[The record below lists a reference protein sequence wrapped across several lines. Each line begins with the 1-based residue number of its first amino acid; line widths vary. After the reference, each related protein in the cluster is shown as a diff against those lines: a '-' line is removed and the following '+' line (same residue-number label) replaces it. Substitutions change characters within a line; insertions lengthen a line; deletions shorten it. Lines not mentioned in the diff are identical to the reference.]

1 MGQSQSSNRRL
12 DQSFELLQNTFAK
25 VDEEYTEDTRKCCL
39 YTPKTR
45 VQRGLDWKQYMIR
58 QLNGLAF
65 DRWPLILSKYLKS
78 NHNHNR
84 DILYQNQVIY
94 AVSGEPL
101 SIKKGK
107 SQGTTNEVRGRPRG
121 ISINKMKGDSFVV
134 HSRSYSNPEIEIDN
148 LDESIRNL
156 LYPSTIVKEQLFPST
171 YTDTADFKVAD
182 KENYSSLLSETRSMD
197 NPQDRFGSSSIVT
210 NKRLAGYTNNTVLNQ
225 LSQNCRFELQNSSNL
240 PEMHDAIE
248 YYKQIVGIIE
258 KQLKEEKNIFCQL
271 MKLFQTYFVSTYQ
284 NKIQEMKR
292 DHTAHSVDVKVIERA
307 TLDLQHFIRIL
318 CHSINLFYD
327 LQNLKKGK
335 VSSEYTV
342 FNFDNISNFV
352 TTMIFNEDIYNTIY
366 ELYKFENK
374 HLEKLYRRHLKAS
387 KKCAPQDFG
396 VPNFCCLN
404 ELTLDHLSN
413 KGVLVARCVN
423 SAKLRTRD
431 TLTLGTLEDLEDS
444 QKGGFELSVSNFS
457 NRLSENSSS
466 RGGGKYHP
474 YEKSISILKQLRN
487 QKSPIHKL
495 KIIMKVVDSIT
506 NTIESFYREM
516 NQKAPQNLTGE
527 QNFAVFCYILVKSG
541 LKNVLAHC
549 RIVQNFSTCNDMSS
563 ISGYYTTTLEICY
576 RHVAN
581 MTV

>member
-1 MGQSQSSNRRL
+1 M
-12 DQSFELLQNTFAK
+12 
-25 VDEEYTEDTRKCCL
+25 
-39 YTPKTR
+39 
-45 VQRGLDWKQYMIR
+45 
-58 QLNGLAF
+58 
-65 DRWPLILSKYLKS
+65 
-78 NHNHNR
+78 
-84 DILYQNQVIY
+84 
-94 AVSGEPL
+94 
-101 SIKKGK
+101 KKGK
-107 SQGTTNEVRGRPRG
+107 SQGITDEVRGRPRG
-121 ISINKMKGDSFVV
+121 ISINKRKGDSFVV
-134 HSRSYSNPEIEIDN
+134 HSRSYSNPEIEVDN
-148 LDESIRNL
+148 LDDSIRNL
-156 LYPSTIVKEQLFPST
+156 LYPSTIVKEQLFPSI
-171 YTDTADFKVAD
+171 YTDTVDFKVAD
-182 KENYSSLLSETRSMD
+182 KENYSSLLSETRSFD

-210 NKRLAGYTNNTVLNQ
+210 NKRLAGYKNNTVLNQ
-225 LSQNCRFELQNSSNL
+225 LSQNYRIDLQNSSNL
-240 PEMHDAIE
+240 PQMHDAIE

-271 MKLFQTYFVSTYQ
+271 IKLFQTYFVTTYQ
-284 NKIQEMKR
+284 NKIQEIKR
-292 DHTAHSVDVKVIERA
+292 NHTAHSVDSKVSERA
-307 TLDLQHFIRIL
+307 TSDLQHFIRIV

-335 VSSEYTV
+335 VASSEYTV
-342 FNFDNISNFV
+342 FNFDNISNFI
-352 TTMIFNEDIYNTIY
+352 TTIIFNEEIYNTIY
-366 ELYKFENK
+366 ELYKFENN

-396 VPNFCCLN
+396 VPNSCCLN

-431 TLTLGTLEDLEDS
+431 TLNIEEEDQSDLEDS
-444 QKGGFELSVSNFS
+444 QKGGFGLSVSNFS

-506 NTIESFYREM
+506 NSIDTFYKEM
-516 NQKAPQNLTGE
+516 NQKAPHNLTGE

-549 RIVQNFSTCNDMSS
+549 RIIQNFSTCNDMSS

-581 MTV
+581 MTVS